1 LSEGAAPHPE
11 GTFQEE
17 GLRRMDNV
25 GLERTMFAT
34 GAVLLLVVL
43 GEALALTL
51 LRPEA
56 GGALWR
62 ALAVE
67 VTVGREAAFPIALN
81 GGVPPPLLV
90 QVSATQDTGVFCILF
105 PLFLR
110 LMHRY
115 GDSPNWFM
123 ARLRKVQA
131 AAHHHRGFARRWG
144 PWGVFVFM
152 LVPFLV
158 NGPLIGGVMGRLAG
172 IPTKSLLL
180 PVIGSTAVAAFA
192 WTYLYNGMLS
202 LAGDLH
208 PALPPILTIA
218 IVSALFAWL
227 LIGEWLE
234 ARKARKAAKAAGAE

>member
-1 LSEGAAPHPE
+1 MDADDALRHPL
-11 GTFQEE
+11 QQ
-17 GLRRMDNV
+17 LRRMDDV
-25 GLERTMFAT
+25 GLERFMLLAGAT
-34 GAVLLLVVL
+34 LLLVAV
-43 GEALALTL
+43 GEALLLTL
-51 LRPEA
+51 LRPDVGA
-56 GGALWR
+56 ALWR

-67 VTVGREAAFPIALN
+67 VMVGREAAFPIALN

-90 QVSATQDTGVFCILF
+90 QVSATQDAGVFLVLF

-110 LMHRY
+110 LMHRH
-115 GDSPNWFM
+115 GDSPGWFM
-123 ARLRKVQA
+123 SRLRKVQA
-131 AAHHHRGFARRWG
+131 AASHHRGFARRWG

-158 NGPLIGGVMGRLAG
+158 NGPLVGGVMGRLAG

-180 PVIGSTAVAAFA
+180 PVVGSTAVAAFA
-192 WTYLYNGMLS
+192 WTYLYDGMLRA
-202 LAGDLH
+202 AGDLH

-234 ARKARKAAKAAGAE
+234 SRRARKAAGAE